1 MPLTTVD
8 PTWYIT
14 LACDADETASAISQR
29 RSTVLIAMV
38 RRGFVIAIE
47 PESSH
52 RINCLRASHSKE
64 SAITLF
70 LLNPPA
76 AIASVQRLC

>member
-14 LACDADETASAISQR
+14 LVCEPGETVAERSQR
-29 RSTVLIAMV
+29 RSTVLIALV

-52 RINCLRASHSKE
+52 RNNRLRASHSRE

-76 AIASVQRLC
+76 AIQSVQRLS